1 MRSCISSI
9 LAVCLV
15 ASTPAPLS
23 AQEPLALARSYLD
36 AYGKFDFERL
46 RPFWSEAT
54 VFADPTAAE
63 LGHSPAPTKGAAAIE
78 ASLRAAIARLLDLE
92 LVYDEC
98 YHSGGQAVG
107 IGRLHYRLAGADF
120 GPGYDDATFDVRV
133 VSVLRLEGGTVLEHT
148 DYTDLSG
155 FWGRVAA
162 VRRADAPPAFHTVEL
177 EEALELAREATRPAL
192 VLLSAPGCLAC
203 RRMEVE
209 VWRDPRVVA
218 GLAAG
223 ALALRIDPRELEAA
237 AETFGVR
244 TYPTLVWLEGGQERA
259 RLAGARDVKT
269 VLAWL
274 AGPTAVASG
283 PPRTAGEAYD
293 RALELFTSAADPVL
307 VARALGAAWTA
318 IGTSPDATPLL
329 CWLRRERLPSL
340 LAEVARDPGGRRELE
355 ALLVGLPPAGP
366 ALDEPA
372 ELLSDWLTLLEV
384 LGERARRD
392 AWLEAALASEL
403 GRSALRNEPQ
413 AFAWLVARE
422 RWAEAG
428 ALADAQ
434 LWSLWL
440 ARLAG
445 VPVGDPVAD
454 AIPAPALAHERAR
467 AADELTTFV
476 RALRAAGRTAE
487 ADALEARLE
496 SGG

>member
-1 MRSCISSI
+1 MLSFAALSLALVTTRSPQ
-9 LAVCLV
+9 AP
-15 ASTPAPLS
+15 TPG
-23 AQEPLALARSYLD
+23 EPLAVARGYLE
-36 AYGKFDFERL
+36 AYGEFDFERL
-46 RPFWSEAT
+46 RPYWNEAT

-63 LGHSPAPTKGAAAIE
+63 LGHSPAPTRGAAAIE
-78 ASLRAAIARLLDLE
+78 ETLRAAIARLLDLE

-98 YHSGGQAVG
+98 FHAGGQAVG

-162 VRRADAPPAFHTVEL
+162 ARRSDAAPAFRTVEL
-177 EEALELAREATRPAL
+177 AEAQDLAREATRPVL
-192 VLLSAPGCLAC
+192 VLFAAPGCLAC

-223 ALALRIDPRELEAA
+223 ALALRIDPRELEIA
-237 AETFGVR
+237 AEAHDVR
-244 TYPTLVWLEGGQERA
+244 AYPTLVWLEGGRERA
-259 RLAGARDVKT
+259 RLAGARDVRA

-274 AGPTAVASG
+274 ASPEATSSE
-283 PPRTAGEAYD
+283 PPRSAEAAYD
-293 RALELFTSAADPVL
+293 QALELFTGAADPART
-307 VARALGAAWTA
+307 ARALGEAWTR
-318 IGTSPDATPLL
+318 IGAGPASPLL
-329 CWLRRERLPSL
+329 RWLRRERLPSL
-340 LAEVARDPGGRRELE
+340 LAEVARDPRGRRELE
-355 ALLVGLPPAGP
+355 ALLGGLPAAGP
-366 ALDEPA
+366 GLEEPA

-392 AWLEAALASEL
+392 AWLEAALASAR
-403 GRSALRNEPQ
+403 GRRALRSEPQ

-428 ALADAQ
+428 ALADAT
-434 LWSLWL
+434 LWNLWL
-440 ARLAG
+440 ARHAG

-454 AIPAPALAHERAR
+454 AIPAPALAQARVR
-467 AADELTTFV
+467 AAGELATFV

-487 ADALEARLE
+487 AETLEARLAA
-496 SGG
+496 GR